1 MTLKV
6 KDIMN
11 PNIETIMQDASV
23 FEAMQRIVEKRIR
36 SLLVLPKNENDLY
49 GVLTIRDV
57 VYNVLGKNLDPHKTK
72 VGDVA
77 TKRVVCISKDADI
90 QDFIKLMERFNIG
103 RVFVNEGKNIIGVAS
118 LFDAVKFAVKG
129 QQK

>member
-6 KDIMN
+6 EDIMN

-36 SLLVLPKNENDLY
+36 SLLVLPKDENDLY

-57 VYNVLGKNLDPHKTK
+57 VYNVLGKNLDPLKTK

-77 TKRVVCISKDADI
+77 TKRVVCISKDAEI
-90 QDFIKLMERFNIG
+90 KDFIKLMERFNIG

>member
-1 MTLKV
+1 MSLKV

-11 PNIETIMQDASV
+11 PHIETITQDASI

-36 SLLVLPKNENDLY
+36 SLLVLPKDENDLY
-49 GVLTIRDV
+49 GVLTIRDI

-72 VGDVA
+72 VGEIA
-77 TKRVVCISKDADI
+77 TKRVVCISKDAEL

-103 RVFVNEGKNIIGVAS
+103 RVFINEGKNIVGVAS
-118 LFDAVKFAVKG
+118 LFDTVKFAVNLFH
-129 QQK
+129 

>member
-6 KDIMN
+6 EDIMN
-11 PNIETIMQDASV
+11 PNIETIIQDASV

-36 SLLVLPKNENDLY
+36 SLLVLPKDENDLY

-57 VYNVLGKNLDPHKTK
+57 VYNVLGKNLDPHKTN

-118 LFDAVKFAVKG
+118 LFDTVKFAVKG

>member
-6 KDIMN
+6 EDIMN
-11 PNIETIMQDASV
+11 PNIETIIQDASV

-36 SLLVLPKNENDLY
+36 SLLVLPKDENDLY